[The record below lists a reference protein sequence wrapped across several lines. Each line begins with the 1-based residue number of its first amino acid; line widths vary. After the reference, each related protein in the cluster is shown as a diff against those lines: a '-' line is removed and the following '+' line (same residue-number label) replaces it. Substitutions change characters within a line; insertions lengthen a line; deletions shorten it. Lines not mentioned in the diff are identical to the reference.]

1 MTKKQRITLFSICAI
16 LFLLS
21 AVSVIFY
28 SQGFRFDFAQK
39 KIAQTGAFY
48 FKVSP
53 KNSQIYID
61 DKIRKRTDFLFNSSY
76 IDNLLP
82 RRYKVEIKKDGYF
95 PWTKSLEVK
104 EKEVTDARNIVLVN
118 QELSFSVLASA
129 IQDVFFAPD
138 EKKIIFL
145 ERQGDSWELKS
156 FNLEI
161 NIKSHILK
169 PTDIAKDG
177 ADFNNLEFSPD
188 SKRALLKAGLK
199 EKNSYFLI
207 DMGATPVKLT
217 SLDFLGKEVE
227 KIVFHPRDAQKLFLL
242 DENKLKE
249 GDLSQKKITPFESGI
264 VLDFAVSDGHIY
276 YLESSGHLY
285 KTDLGFDSRAKISE
299 SPFPIQQETKYEI
312 IVLDGYV
319 FIKSE
324 EKNLYTLDQEKK
336 EFTNLLEKN
345 TDLKISPDA
354 GKIAYASEFEIW
366 VLFPKEQTH
375 QPQKKSGEK
384 IFLTRFSE
392 KIDNLFWFG
401 SYYLIFSAGNK
412 IKIAEIDDRDQIN
425 IVDLTEFKNP
435 EMRFNQLDKKIYVFS
450 EGKLLSSEPLF

>member
-28 SQGFRFDFAQK
+28 SQGFRFDF
-39 KIAQTGAFY
+39 AQTGAFY

-169 PTDIAKDG
+169 P
-177 ADFNNLEFSPD
+177 
-188 SKRALLKAGLK
+188 
-199 EKNSYFLI
+199 
-207 DMGATPVKLT
+207 
-217 SLDFLGKEVE
+217 
-227 KIVFHPRDAQKLFLL
+227 
-242 DENKLKE
+242 
-249 GDLSQKKITPFESGI
+249 
-264 VLDFAVSDGHIY
+264 
-276 YLESSGHLY
+276 
-285 KTDLGFDSRAKISE
+285 
-299 SPFPIQQETKYEI
+299 
-312 IVLDGYV
+312 
-319 FIKSE
+319 
-324 EKNLYTLDQEKK
+324 
-336 EFTNLLEKN
+336 
-345 TDLKISPDA
+345 
-354 GKIAYASEFEIW
+354 
-366 VLFPKEQTH
+366 
-375 QPQKKSGEK
+375 
-384 IFLTRFSE
+384 
-392 KIDNLFWFG
+392 
-401 SYYLIFSAGNK
+401 
-412 IKIAEIDDRDQIN
+412 
-425 IVDLTEFKNP
+425 
-435 EMRFNQLDKKIYVFS
+435 
-450 EGKLLSSEPLF
+450 